1 MLKVQKFDLIN
12 LWTRR
17 TTIMTF
23 WSELFDE
30 LLKTYQSLEDLVEGG
45 ILKQLTA
52 ALLEQFKQA
61 TLEMIEFTSISPT
74 LEDYWRS
81 IILFGHNSATYR
93 FALAKSLLEL
103 APSGKSFI
111 TWEELARPFSRH
123 ITEHLQQ
130 CDKQGS
136 SSFSQFVQ
144 SCRAFNGSASDKRGI
159 NRMGRVS

>member
-1 MLKVQKFDLIN
+1 M
-12 LWTRR
+12 
-17 TTIMTF
+17 
-23 WSELFDE
+23 
-30 LLKTYQSLEDLVEGG
+30 EGG

-144 SCRAFNGSASDKRGI
+144 SGVPVALLN
-159 NRMGRVS
+159 